1 MRDMLIRRYEEIKF
15 KKILK
20 VNQILDS
27 KNFRKPTSLVGK
39 IQFSFK

>member
-1 MRDMLIRRYEEIKF
+1 MRDMLIRSYEEIKF
-15 KKILK
+15 KKILR

-27 KNFRKPTSLVGK
+27 KNFRKPTNLVGK